1 MRSFL
6 SLAALLAALL
16 LNQGAMAQ
24 SMLQKNL
31 AYGSNRMQV
40 LDVYAPAQAKGAPVI
55 LMVHGGAWRFGDKDM
70 RRVVDNKRARWL
82 RKGFVFITVNYRLLP
97 EAAPLEQ
104 ARDIAQALAI
114 AQRDAEQW
122 GADRNKFILMGHSA
136 GAHLIALLAANP
148 ELVKEQGASPWLG
161 TILLDSA
168 ALDVPAIMNARHL
181 PLYDRAFGNDP
192 AYWDSVSP
200 LQQLRQPGAPL
211 LAVCSSRRTESC
223 PAARR
228 FVARASAL
236 GTRAAVLTEDLSHG
250 EINETLG
257 EESEYT
263 AAVEAFMRGLDKVV
277 AQALK

>member
-1 MRSFL
+1 MRPFL

-16 LNQGAMAQ
+16 LNQGAQAQ

-40 LDVYAPAQAKGAPVI
+40 LDVYAPTQAKGAPVI

-70 RRVVDNKRARWL
+70 PRVVDNKRARWL

-97 EAAPLEQ
+97 ETAPLEQ
-104 ARDIAQALAI
+104 ARDIAQALAV

-148 ELVKEQGASPWLG
+148 ELAKEQGASPWLG

-192 AYWDSVSP
+192 AYWESVSP

-211 LAVCSSRRTESC
+211 LAVCSSRRTDSC